1 MDLLMD
7 TDITSAGYG
16 DLFFVNGA
24 CPVTDENRLTVSQRL
39 RIRLLTFLSE
49 WFLDTTYGIPYYE
62 QLLGRKT
69 SKSVVDRIFQTEI
82 LKEQG
87 VLEILEFSS
96 TLGGNRQYSMS
107 FRVKTDRNQTTDIIT
122 IDGVGI

>member
-7 TDITSAGYG
+7 TDVTSAGYG

-24 CPVTDENRLTVSQRL
+24 CPVTNENRLTVAQRL

-62 QLLGRKT
+62 QILGRKT

-96 TLGGNRQYSMS
+96 TLGSSRQYSMS
-107 FRVKTDRNQTTDIIT
+107 FRVRTDKNQDTDIIA
-122 IDGVGI
+122 INGVGI

>member
-7 TDITSAGYG
+7 TDVTSTGYG
-16 DLFFVNGA
+16 DLLFVNGT
-24 CPVTDENRLTVSQRL
+24 CPVTDENRLTVAQRL
-39 RIRLLTFLSE
+39 RIRLLTFLGE
-49 WFLDTTYGIPYYE
+49 WFLDTTYGVPYWTI
-62 QLLGRKT
+62 LGRKT

-87 VLEILEFSS
+87 VLEILEFNSALNS
-96 TLGGNRQYSMS
+96 NRQYSMS
-107 FRVKTDRNQTTDIIT
+107 FRVRTDKNQDTDVIT

>member
-7 TDITSAGYG
+7 TDVTSTGYG
-16 DLFFVNGA
+16 DLFFVNGT
-24 CPVTDENRLTVSQRL
+24 CPVTDENRLTVAQRL
-39 RIRLLTFLSE
+39 RIRLLTFLGE
-49 WFLDTTYGIPYYE
+49 WFLDTTYGVPYWTI
-62 QLLGRKT
+62 LGRKT

-87 VLEILEFSS
+87 VLEILEFNSALNS
-96 TLGGNRQYSMS
+96 NRQYSMS
-107 FRVKTDRNQTTDIIT
+107 FRVRTDKNQDTDIIT

>member
-7 TDITSAGYG
+7 TDVTSAGYG

-24 CPVTDENRLTVSQRL
+24 CPVTNENRLTVAQRL

-49 WFLDTTYGIPYYE
+49 WFLDTQYGIPYYE
-62 QLLGRKT
+62 QILGRKT

-96 TLGGNRQYSMS
+96 TLGSSRQYSMS
-107 FRVKTDRNQTTDIIT
+107 FRVRTDKNQDTDVIT
-122 IDGVGI
+122 INGVGI